1 MQVLSTYEEN
11 VKSLIKSD
19 YYNKQTLENTEG
31 AIKKGKSRE
40 NGNIEYT
47 RHRTKKNKQKHNTEI
62 LSTLGTPETGQRQTN
77 KNTTQRY
84 CQH

>member
-31 AIKKGKSRE
+31 AIQKWTIQRNWQHWVHKAQDEDKQNKKHTTIGKQ
-40 NGNIEYT
+40 T
-47 RHRTKKNKQKHNTEI
+47 QM
-62 LSTLGTPETGQRQTN
+62 TPPTN
-77 KNTTQRY
+77 NWR
-84 CQH
+84 